1 MHIINVHRP
10 MVQRHPRPRLLVL
23 PFVVDPTFS
32 DVTCT
37 FSLPHFGHT
46 IFIRSFRHGKV
57 YHHKHKKA
65 IEPEQ
70 VNKLMEQTTIPASRR
85 RDKRERRWTMN
96 HKITLNPDTKEIMN
110 TDQPNT
116 IAINGVEIP
125 SWYKVWKE
133 LRRLEKSAG
142 SRITQ
147 GIALICAAT
156 SLILSILA
164 LISK

>member
-1 MHIINVHRP
+1 
-10 MVQRHPRPRLLVL
+10 
-23 PFVVDPTFS
+23 
-32 DVTCT
+32 
-37 FSLPHFGHT
+37 
-46 IFIRSFRHGKV
+46 
-57 YHHKHKKA
+57 
-65 IEPEQ
+65 
-70 VNKLMEQTTIPASRR
+70 
-85 RDKRERRWTMN
+85 MN

-116 IAINGVEIP
+116 IAIDGVEIP

-133 LRRLEKSAG
+133 LRRLEKSTG

-147 GIALICAAT
+147 SIALICAAI